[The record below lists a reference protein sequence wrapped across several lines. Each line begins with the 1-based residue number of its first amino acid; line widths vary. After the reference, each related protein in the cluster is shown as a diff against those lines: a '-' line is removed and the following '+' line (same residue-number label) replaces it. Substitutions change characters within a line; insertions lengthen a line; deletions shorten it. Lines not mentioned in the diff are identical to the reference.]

1 MTLVE
6 LKILLDATGYPVAY
20 SHFKDSP
27 PSVPYICY
35 RTQGTE
41 NFFADNKIYQEVV
54 PVDIEL
60 YTEKKDLTAEGK
72 IRAALQ
78 DNEINYE
85 MVPEVYINSEELF
98 LNTFEVELR

>member
-1 MTLVE
+1 MNLIE
-6 LKILLDATGYPVAY
+6 LKNILEATGYPVVY

-41 NFFADNKIYQEVV
+41 NFFADNKIYQEAV

-60 YTEKKDLTAEGK
+60 YTDKKDLTAESK
-72 IRAALQ
+72 VKNTLQ
-78 DNEINYE
+78 ENRINYE
-85 MVPEVYINSEELF
+85 MLPEVYINSEELF
-98 LNTFEVELR
+98 LNTFEVEMR

>member
-1 MTLVE
+1 MNLIE
-6 LKILLDATGYPVAY
+6 LKNILEATGYPVAY
-20 SHFKDSP
+20 SHFKESP

-60 YTEKKDLTAEGK
+60 YTEKKDLTAESK
-72 IRAALQ
+72 IKAALQ
-78 DNEINYE
+78 NNGINYE
-85 MVPEVYINSEELF
+85 MVPEVYIDSESLF
-98 LNTFEVELR
+98 MNTFEMELR

>member
-1 MTLVE
+1 MNLIE
-6 LKILLDATGYPVAY
+6 LKNILEATGYPVAY

-41 NFFADNKIYQEVV
+41 NFFADNKIYQEIV

-60 YTEKKDLTAEGK
+60 YTEKKDLTAESK
-72 IRAALQ
+72 VKAALQ
-78 DNEINYE
+78 NNGINYE
-85 MVPEVYINSEELF
+85 MVPEVYIDSEKLF
-98 LNTFEVELR
+98 MNTFEMELR

>member
-1 MTLVE
+1 MTLIE
-6 LKILLDATGYPVAY
+6 LKLILDTIGYPVAY

-27 PSVPYICY
+27 PSIPYICY

-41 NFFADNKIYQEVV
+41 NFYADNKIYQEVV

-60 YTEKKDLTAEGK
+60 YTEKKDLTAENK
-72 IRAALQ
+72 LKNALQ
-78 DNEINYE
+78 ENGINYE
-85 MVPEVYINSEELF
+85 ILPEVYINSEELF

>member
-1 MTLVE
+1 MNLIE
-6 LKILLDATGYPVAY
+6 LKIILEATGYPVAY

-27 PSVPYICY
+27 PSIPYICY

-60 YTEKKDLTAEGK
+60 YTEKKDLTAESK
-72 IRAALQ
+72 VKAALQ
-78 DNEINYE
+78 AKGINYE
-85 MVPEVYINSEELF
+85 MVPEVFIDSEKLF
-98 LNTFEVELR
+98 LNTFEVEMR